1 MHQIPTIQ
9 PFEELPGPVH
19 QLPADATPLDFFS
32 LLWAP
37 SFFQLLAE
45 ETNRYASQR
54 LVQRPDNKWHP
65 TTPEEIKAFLGVNII
80 MGIDQKP
87 AIPHYWSTD
96 PYLGNP
102 GIQSVFPRERF
113 EALNRYLHLND
124 SEQMPGCDDAAYD
137 PLYKIRPLIDNCQH
151 NFRDQYVPGKDM
163 SVDEGMVK
171 FKGRLF
177 FKQYMPKKPVK
188 YGIKVWM
195 AADSKTGYVSNYDI
209 YLGKPLT
216 SARGEVGLATNVVLN
231 LTEPFQHC
239 NRHIYF
245 DNFFTSVK
253 LVEELLRRGTYAC
266 GTLRAN
272 RYPDTYKAKRG
283 GRMQG
288 IKIKSGETHQLQ
300 KGTMLVT
307 LWFDKRQ
314 VAVLSSNCNP
324 DERITVQRRVK
335 AAPHVKDVDIPTPIN
350 LYHRSMGGV
359 DLNDQYRSYYP
370 SGRSGKK

>member
-124 SEQMPGCDDAAYD
+124 SEP
-137 PLYKIRPLIDNCQH
+137 
-151 NFRDQYVPGKDM
+151 
-163 SVDEGMVK
+163 
-171 FKGRLF
+171 
-177 FKQYMPKKPVK
+177 
-188 YGIKVWM
+188 
-195 AADSKTGYVSNYDI
+195 
-209 YLGKPLT
+209 
-216 SARGEVGLATNVVLN
+216 
-231 LTEPFQHC
+231 
-239 NRHIYF
+239 
-245 DNFFTSVK
+245 
-253 LVEELLRRGTYAC
+253 
-266 GTLRAN
+266 
-272 RYPDTYKAKRG
+272 
-283 GRMQG
+283 
-288 IKIKSGETHQLQ
+288 
-300 KGTMLVT
+300 
-307 LWFDKRQ
+307 
-314 VAVLSSNCNP
+314 
-324 DERITVQRRVK
+324 
-335 AAPHVKDVDIPTPIN
+335 
-350 LYHRSMGGV
+350 
-359 DLNDQYRSYYP
+359 
-370 SGRSGKK
+370 